1 LREVAVTLSKLFSC
15 LALAAACAFIAVR
28 PSRAADE
35 AVPAAKTSADAPEPP
50 SGAKS
55 GGGSPAQ
62 EFEPGQPEKVGGVQ
76 EVKTDLAI
84 WTFVVFL
91 VLLAILWKFAWGP
104 IVAGLAKREQRIADN
119 IAAAERANEQ
129 AKLVLAEY
137 EQKLTAAADQVRAI
151 MEDARKEAEQVKLGI
166 VAEAKEASKA
176 EFERSKRELQRA
188 TDAAVKE
195 LSEKASNLAVD
206 LAGKIVKVQLSHAD
220 HARLVQEAMAEFA
233 ASGPSVN

>member
-1 LREVAVTLSKLFSC
+1 VTRSRLF
-15 LALAAACAFIAVR
+15 LGLGLAAACAFIAVQ
-28 PSRAADE
+28 PGRAADE
-35 AVPAAKTSADAPEPP
+35 AAPAAKTSADAPEPP

-62 EFEPGQPEKVGGVQ
+62 EFEPGQPERVGGVQ

-91 VLLAILWKFAWGP
+91 VLLAILGKFAWGP
-104 IVAGLAKREQRIADN
+104 IVAGLEKREQRIADN

-129 AKLVLAEY
+129 AKLVLADY
-137 EQKLTAAADQVRAI
+137 EKKLAAGTDQVRAM

-166 VAEAKEASKA
+166 VAEAKEAAKA
-176 EFERSKRELQRA
+176 EVDRGKRELQRA
-188 TDAAVKE
+188 TDVAVKE
-195 LSEKASNLAVD
+195 LSEKATNLAVD

-220 HARLVQEAMAEFA
+220 HARLVQEAMSEFA